1 MEEIFLFFCN
11 ELKKLIFN
19 KNKNALSQMKGK
31 EKTSVKND
39 NNTIKKD
46 LLIKNQNFI
55 EEKSHILNQKEEGKR
70 NNLIE
75 KDLNNNKKSED
86 FIKNQFIKSQIGR
99 NWPGWP

>member
-70 NNLIE
+70 NNLLSKINLSKVILAE
-75 KDLNNNKKSED
+75 IGLAGRKF
-86 FIKNQFIKSQIGR
+86 FIIYSTKLI
-99 NWPGWP
+99 